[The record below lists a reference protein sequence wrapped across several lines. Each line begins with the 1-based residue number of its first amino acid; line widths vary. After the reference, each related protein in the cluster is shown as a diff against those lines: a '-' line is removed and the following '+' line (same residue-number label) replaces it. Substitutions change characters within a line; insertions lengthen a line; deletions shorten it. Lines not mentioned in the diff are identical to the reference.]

1 MEGIKRILVGC
12 DFSEYSARIVKFAV
26 QLASQLGAE
35 LIVLNVVNKRDVEAI
50 ERVEREYPAISAEK
64 YLDDLKKER
73 SRLMDD
79 LLRETGLPRISVTKI
94 VRAGVPFR
102 TILEVVAEEKA
113 DLVVMG
119 TRGRSNLAGVLF
131 GSTAEKVFRRCPV
144 TLVSVR
150 SEETA

>member
-12 DFSEYSARIVKFAV
+12 DFSEYTARIVKFAV
-26 QLASQLGAE
+26 QLASQLAAE

-50 ERVEREYPAISAEK
+50 ERVEREYPAISAQK

-79 LLRETGLPRISVTKI
+79 LLRETGPPRIPVTKI

-102 TILEVVAEEKA
+102 TILEVVAEENA

-119 TRGRSNLAGVLF
+119 TRGRSNLAGALF